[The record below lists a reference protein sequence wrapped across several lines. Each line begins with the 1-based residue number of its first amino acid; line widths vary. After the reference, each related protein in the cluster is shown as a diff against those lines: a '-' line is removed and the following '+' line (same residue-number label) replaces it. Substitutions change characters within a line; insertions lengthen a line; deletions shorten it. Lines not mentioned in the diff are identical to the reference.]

1 MAIAINPRRHW
12 RLGLI
17 GPLVCLLVAAGA
29 IARFATAGH
38 DGAPRSAVARPAD
51 PAASAV
57 TESATALRDAIET
70 GDPARYAAVDAAL
83 SRAGDAPGSA
93 GIHAA
98 LLLSRHEF
106 GAAQTFVTAELR
118 TKPGDRA
125 LLAAS
130 VDAAVETGDYDG
142 AEETLQQ
149 LADLRP
155 DGRALSRIS
164 YLRELHGDLAG
175 AITAMR
181 QAEQASIEPSEHAT
195 VATFLGDLC
204 LSVNDLSCA
213 QTAYDTALQL
223 RPNSVNASLGRARL
237 LAAKGSTSEATT
249 LMASLVERSPQ
260 PAAASLLGEMQTFAG
275 NPEGAANSFAIVAAN
290 TKLLSAA
297 GVVTDLE
304 AAVFETDHG
313 DANRAV
319 ELSRAAYAS
328 RQTVFTAD
336 ALGWALTR
344 ADRAT
349 EAMPYVREATS
360 LGTASVAVQTHA
372 AAALAANGDSVA
384 ARNLLQRVLDRN
396 PWTVPSVRTTAVGLA
411 RSLGMVL
418 PEDWHV

>member
-12 RLGLI
+12 RLGII

-38 DGAPRSAVARPAD
+38 DGAPRSAVTRPAD
-51 PAASAV
+51 PATSAV
-57 TESATALRDAIET
+57 TEAANALRDAIET
-70 GDPARYAAVDAAL
+70 GDPARYAAVEAAL
-83 SRAGDAPGSA
+83 ARAGDAPGSA

-106 GAAQTFVTAELR
+106 AAARTFVTAELR
-118 TKPGDRA
+118 TTPGDRA

-130 VDAAVETGDYDG
+130 VDAAVETGDYDT
-142 AEETLQQ
+142 AEVALQQ

-155 DGRALSRIS
+155 DARALSRIS
-164 YLRELHGDLAG
+164 YLRELHGDLSG

-195 VATFLGDLC
+195 VVTFLGDLC

-223 RPNSVNASLGRARL
+223 RPNAVNASLGRARL
-237 LAAKGSTSEATT
+237 LAAKGSTLEATT

-260 PAAASLLGEMQTFAG
+260 PAAASLLGEMQTLAG
-275 NPEGAANSFAIVAAN
+275 DNKGAANSFAIVAAN
-290 TKLLSAA
+290 TKLLTAA
-297 GVVTDLE
+297 GVATDLE
-304 AAVFETDHG
+304 AAIFETDHG

-319 ELSRAAYAS
+319 ELSRAAYAN

-344 ADRAT
+344 AGRAN
-349 EAMPYVREATS
+349 ESLPYVREATS
-360 LGTASVAVQTHA
+360 LGTASVAIQTHA
-372 AAALAANGDSVA
+372 AAAFAATGDRAA
-384 ARNLLQRVLDRN
+384 ARPLLQRVLDRN
-396 PWTVPSVRTTAVGLA
+396 PWTAPSIRTTAVGLA
-411 RSLGMVL
+411 LSLAMDLPDDWRS
-418 PEDWHV
+418 

>member
-1 MAIAINPRRHW
+1 MAIAIKPIRHW
-12 RLGLI
+12 RVGLI
-17 GPLVCLLVAAGA
+17 GPLVCLLLAAGA

-38 DGAPRSAVARPAD
+38 DGAPRSAVTRPAD
-51 PAASAV
+51 PATSAM
-57 TESATALRDAIET
+57 TEAADALRDAIET
-70 GDPARYAAVDAAL
+70 GDPARYAAVDTAL
-83 SRAGDAPGSA
+83 ARAGDAPGSA

-106 GAAQTFVTAELR
+106 AAARTFVTAELR
-118 TKPGDRA
+118 TAPGDRA

-130 VDAAVETGDYDG
+130 VDAAVETGDYDT
-142 AEETLQQ
+142 AEVTLQQ

-155 DGRALSRIS
+155 DARALSRIS
-164 YLRELHGDLAG
+164 YLRELHGDLSG

-223 RPNSVNASLGRARL
+223 RPDAVNAALGRARL
-237 LAAKGSTSEATT
+237 IAAKGSTLEATA

-260 PAAASLLGEMQTFAG
+260 PAAASLLGEMQTLAG
-275 NPEGAANSFAIVAAN
+275 DHEGAANSFAIVAAN
-290 TKLLSAA
+290 TKLLTAA

-304 AAVFETDHG
+304 AAIFETDHG

-319 ELSRAAYAS
+319 ELSRAAYAN

-344 ADRAT
+344 AGRAH
-349 EAMPYVREATS
+349 EALPYVREATS
-360 LGTASVAVQTHA
+360 LGIASAAVQTHA
-372 AAALAANGDSVA
+372 AAAFVATGDPAA
-384 ARNLLQRVLDRN
+384 ARHLLQRVLDRN
-396 PWTVPSVRTTAVGLA
+396 PWTAPSIRTTAVGLA
-411 RSLGMVL
+411 VSLGLDL
-418 PEDWHV
+418 PRAWRL

>member
-1 MAIAINPRRHW
+1 
-12 RLGLI
+12 
-17 GPLVCLLVAAGA
+17 V
-29 IARFATAGH
+29 T
-38 DGAPRSAVARPAD
+38 RPAD
-51 PAASAV
+51 PATSAV
-57 TESATALRDAIET
+57 TEAATALRDAIET

-106 GAAQTFVTAELR
+106 AAARTFIAAELR

-130 VDAAVETGDYDG
+130 VDAAVETGDYDT
-142 AEETLQQ
+142 AEVALQQ

-155 DGRALSRIS
+155 DARALSRIS
-164 YLRELHGDLAG
+164 YLRELHGDLSG

-195 VATFLGDLC
+195 VATLLGDLC

-213 QTAYDTALQL
+213 QAAYDTALQL
-223 RPNSVNASLGRARL
+223 RPNALNASLGRARL
-237 LAAKGSTSEATT
+237 LAAKGSTAEANA

-260 PAAASLLGEMQTFAG
+260 PAAASLLGEMQTLAG
-275 NPEGAANSFAIVAAN
+275 DSKGAANSFAIVAAN
-290 TKLLSAA
+290 TRLLTAA

-319 ELSRAAYAS
+319 ELSRAAYAN

-344 ADRAT
+344 TGQAADAL
-349 EAMPYVREATS
+349 PYVREATS
-360 LGTASVAVQTHA
+360 LGTASVAIQTHA
-372 AAALAANGDSVA
+372 AAALAAIGDSAA
-384 ARNLLQRVLDRN
+384 ARHRLDEVFERN
-396 PWTVPSVRTTAVGLA
+396 PWTAPSVRTSVVDLA
-411 RSLGMVL
+411 HSLGMDL
-418 PEDWHV
+418 PEAWRS

>member
-1 MAIAINPRRHW
+1 MAIAINPRRH
-12 RLGLI
+12 RRVGLI
-17 GPLVCLLVAAGA
+17 GPLVCLLVAGGA
-29 IARFATAGH
+29 IARFAAAGH
-38 DGAPRSAVARPAD
+38 GGAPRSAVTRSAD
-51 PAASAV
+51 PATSAL
-57 TESATALRDAIET
+57 TEAATALRDAIET

-83 SRAGDAPGSA
+83 ARAGNAPGSA

-106 GAAQTFVTAELR
+106 RAARTFVTTELQ
-118 TKPGDRA
+118 TTPGDRA
-125 LLAAS
+125 LLAAA
-130 VDAAVETGDYDG
+130 VDASVETGAYDA

-155 DGRALSRIS
+155 DARALSRVS
-164 YLRELHGDLAG
+164 YLRELHGDLTG

-213 QTAYDTALQL
+213 QTSYDTALQL
-223 RPNSVNASLGRARL
+223 RPNAVGASLGRARL
-237 LAAKGSTSEATT
+237 LAAKGSTSEANS
-249 LMASLVERSPQ
+249 LLASLVERSPQ
-260 PAAASLLGEMQTFAG
+260 PAAASLLGEMQTLAADH
-275 NPEGAANSFAIVAAN
+275 EGAANSFSIVAAN
-290 TKLLSAA
+290 TTLLTAA

-313 DANRAV
+313 DADRAV
-319 ELSRAAYAS
+319 ELSRAAYAN

-344 ADRAT
+344 AGRAT
-349 EAMPYVREATS
+349 EAMPYVQEATS

-372 AAALAANGDSVA
+372 AATMAATGDVA
-384 ARNLLQRVLDRN
+384 AARTLLQRVLDRN

-411 RSLGMVL
+411 GSLGVDL
-418 PEDWHV
+418 PEGWRL

>member
-12 RLGLI
+12 RVGLI
-17 GPLVCLLVAAGA
+17 GPVVCLLIAAGA

-38 DGAPRSAVARPAD
+38 DRALHSAVTRPAD
-51 PAASAV
+51 PATSAV
-57 TESATALRDAIET
+57 TEAAAALREAIET

-83 SRAGDAPGSA
+83 SRAGDAPGTA

-106 GAAQTFVTAELR
+106 SAARTFVTAALR
-118 TKPGDRA
+118 TTPGDRA

-130 VDAAVETGDYDG
+130 VDAAVETGDYAA

-155 DGRALSRIS
+155 DARALSRVS
-164 YLRELHGDLAG
+164 YLRELHGDLPG
-175 AITAMR
+175 ALAAMR

-195 VATFLGDLC
+195 VSTFLGDLC

-213 QTAYDTALQL
+213 QAAYDTALQL
-223 RPNSVNASLGRARL
+223 RPNAVGASLGRARL
-237 LAAKGSTSEATT
+237 LASKGSTSEATS

-260 PAAASLLGEMQTFAG
+260 PTAASLLGEMQTLAG
-275 NPEGAANSFAIVAAN
+275 DHDGASNSFAIVAAN
-290 TKLLSAA
+290 TKLLTAA

-313 DANRAV
+313 DANRAI
-319 ELSRAAYAS
+319 ELSRAAYAN
-328 RQTVFTAD
+328 RRTVFTAD

-344 ADRAT
+344 ADRAA

-360 LGTASVAVQTHA
+360 LGTASVALQTHA
-372 AAALAANGDSVA
+372 AAALAATGDSAA
-384 ARNLLQRVLDRN
+384 ARQLLQQVLDRN
-396 PWTVPSVRTTAVGLA
+396 PWTAPSVRTTAVDLA
-411 RSLGMVL
+411 RSLGL
-418 PEDWHV
+418 NLRDDWRL

>member
-29 IARFATAGH
+29 IARFAAAGH
-38 DGAPRSAVARPAD
+38 DGAPRSVVTRPAD
-51 PAASAV
+51 PATSAV
-57 TESATALRDAIET
+57 TEAAGALRDAIET

-106 GAAQTFVTAELR
+106 AAAQTFVTAELR

-130 VDAAVETGDYDG
+130 VDAAVETGDYDA

-149 LADLRP
+149 LTDLRP
-155 DGRALSRIS
+155 DARALSRVS
-164 YLRELHGDLAG
+164 YLRELHGDLPG

-195 VATFLGDLC
+195 VSTFLGDLC

-213 QTAYDTALQL
+213 QAAYDTALQL
-223 RPNSVNASLGRARL
+223 RPNALNPSLGRARL
-237 LAAKGSTSEATT
+237 LAAKGSTAEATA

-260 PAAASLLGEMQTFAG
+260 PAAASLLGEMQRLAG
-275 NPEGAANSFAIVAAN
+275 DNKGAANSFAIVAAN
-290 TKLLSAA
+290 TRLLTAA

-313 DANRAV
+313 DANRAL
-319 ELSRAAYAS
+319 ELSRAAYAN

-344 ADRAT
+344 TGRAADAL
-349 EAMPYVREATS
+349 PYVREATS
-360 LGTASVAVQTHA
+360 LGTASVAIQTHA
-372 AAALAANGDSVA
+372 AAALAAIGDSAA
-384 ARNLLQRVLDRN
+384 ARHRLDEVFERN
-396 PWTVPSVRTTAVGLA
+396 PWTAPSVRTSVVDLA
-411 RSLGMVL
+411 HSLGMDL
-418 PEDWHV
+418 PEAWRL

>member
-38 DGAPRSAVARPAD
+38 DGAPRSAVTRPAD
-51 PAASAV
+51 PATSAV
-57 TESATALRDAIET
+57 NEAAGALRDAIET
-70 GDPARYAAVDAAL
+70 GDPARYAAVEVAL

-106 GAAQTFVTAELR
+106 AAARTFVATELR

-155 DGRALSRIS
+155 DARALSRVS
-164 YLRELHGDLAG
+164 YLRELHGDLPG

-223 RPNSVNASLGRARL
+223 RPNAVNASLGRARL
-237 LAAKGSTSEATT
+237 LAAKGSTSEATA
-249 LMASLVERSPQ
+249 LVASLVERSPQ
-260 PAAASLLGEMQTFAG
+260 PAAASLLGEMQTLAG
-275 NPEGAANSFAIVAAN
+275 DNEGAANSFAIVAAN
-290 TKLLSAA
+290 TRLLTAA

-319 ELSRAAYAS
+319 ELSRAAYAN
-328 RQTVFTAD
+328 RRTVFTAD

-344 ADRAT
+344 AGRA
-349 EAMPYVREATS
+349 ADALPYVREATS
-360 LGTASVAVQTHA
+360 LGTASVAIQTHA
-372 AAALAANGDSVA
+372 AAALAAIGDSAA
-384 ARNLLQRVLDRN
+384 ARHRLDGVFERN
-396 PWTVPSVRTTAVGLA
+396 PWTAPSVRTSLVGLA
-411 RSLGMVL
+411 HSLGMDL
-418 PEDWHV
+418 PEAWRP

>member
-12 RLGLI
+12 RVGLI

-38 DGAPRSAVARPAD
+38 DGAPRSAVTRSAD
-51 PAASAV
+51 PATSAV
-57 TESATALRDAIET
+57 TEAASALSDAIET

-83 SRAGDAPGSA
+83 ARSGHAPGSA

-106 GAAQTFVTAELR
+106 TAARTLVTAELR
-118 TKPGDRA
+118 KMPGDRA

-130 VDAAVETGDYDG
+130 VDAAVETGDYDA

-155 DGRALSRIS
+155 DARALSRIS
-164 YLRELHGDLAG
+164 YLRELHGDLVG
-175 AITAMR
+175 AITAMQ
-181 QAEQASIEPSEHAT
+181 QAEQASVEPSEHAT

-204 LSVNDLSCA
+204 LSMNDLSCA
-213 QTAYDTALQL
+213 QTAYDTALHL
-223 RPNSVNASLGRARL
+223 RPNAVSASLGRARL
-237 LAAKGSTSEATT
+237 LGAKGSKSEATA

-260 PAAASLLGEMQTFAG
+260 PAAASLLGEMQTLAG
-275 NPEGAANSFAIVAAN
+275 DQQGAANSFAIVAAN
-290 TKLLSAA
+290 TKLFTAS

-313 DANRAV
+313 DTNRAV
-319 ELSRAAYAS
+319 ELSRAAYAN

-344 ADRAT
+344 AGRAA
-349 EAMPYVREATS
+349 EALPYVREATS
-360 LGTASVAVQTHA
+360 LGTASVAIQTHA
-372 AAALAANGDSVA
+372 AAALAAIGDSAA
-384 ARNLLQRVLDRN
+384 ARHRLQAVLDRN
-396 PWTVPSVRTTAVGLA
+396 PWTAPSIRTTAVDLA
-411 RSLGMVL
+411 HSLGLDL
-418 PEDWHV
+418 PEDWRL

>member
-12 RLGLI
+12 RRGLI
-17 GPLVCLLVAAGA
+17 GPLVCLLVATGA

-38 DGAPRSAVARPAD
+38 DGAPRSAVTRSAD
-51 PAASAV
+51 PTTSAV
-57 TESATALRDAIET
+57 TEAATALRDAIES

-83 SRAGDAPGSA
+83 SKAGDAPGTA

-106 GAAQTFVTAELR
+106 EAARTFVAAELR

-130 VDAAVETGDYDG
+130 VDAAVETGDYDA

-149 LADLRP
+149 LADARP
-155 DGRALSRIS
+155 DGRALVRVS

-181 QAEQASIEPSEHAT
+181 QAEQASFEPSEHAT

-204 LSVNDLSCA
+204 LSVNDLACA

-223 RPNSVNASLGRARL
+223 RPNAISASLGRGRL
-237 LAAKGSTSEATT
+237 LAAKGSTSEATA

-260 PAAASLLGEMQTFAG
+260 PAAASLLGEMQTLAG
-275 NPEGAANSFAIVAAN
+275 DNEGAANSFEIVAAN
-290 TKLLSAA
+290 TKLLTAA

-304 AAVFETDHG
+304 AAVFEADHG
-313 DANRAV
+313 DAARAV
-319 ELSRAAYAS
+319 ELSRAAYAN

-344 ADRAT
+344 AGRAT
-349 EAMPYVREATS
+349 EAMPYVREALS
-360 LGTASVAVQTHA
+360 RNTASVAVQTHA
-372 AAALAANGDSVA
+372 AAALAATGDSA
-384 ARNLLQRVLDRN
+384 TARQLLQRVLDRN
-396 PWTVPSVRTTAVGLA
+396 PWTAPSVRTTAVGLA
-411 RSLGMVL
+411 RSLGLDL
-418 PEDWHV
+418 PGPWRL

>member
-1 MAIAINPRRHW
+1 MAIAINPRRYW
-12 RLGLI
+12 RVGLI

-38 DGAPRSAVARPAD
+38 GRATRSAVTRSAD
-51 PAASAV
+51 PATSAV
-57 TESATALRDAIET
+57 TEAATALRDAIET

-106 GAAQTFVTAELR
+106 AAARTFVTAELQ
-118 TKPGDRA
+118 TTPSDRA

-130 VDAAVETGDYDG
+130 VDAAVETGDYDA

-155 DGRALSRIS
+155 DARALSRVS
-164 YLRELHGDLAG
+164 YLRELHGDIPG

-181 QAEQASIEPSEHAT
+181 QAEQASLEPSEHAT

-204 LSVNDLSCA
+204 LSVNDFSCA

-223 RPNSVNASLGRARL
+223 RPNAVSVSLGRARL
-237 LAAKGSTSEATT
+237 LAAKGSASEAIS
-249 LMASLVERSPQ
+249 LMASLIERSPQ
-260 PAAASLLGEMQTFAG
+260 PTAASLLGEMQTLAG
-275 NPEGAANSFAIVAAN
+275 DHEGAANSFAIVAAN
-290 TKLLSAA
+290 TKLLTAA
-297 GVVTDLE
+297 GVVADLE

-319 ELSRAAYAS
+319 ELSRAAYAN

-344 ADRAT
+344 AGRAT
-349 EAMPYVREATS
+349 EAIPYVREATS
-360 LGTASVAVQTHA
+360 LSTASIAVQTHA
-372 AAALAANGDSVA
+372 AAALAATGDPVA
-384 ARNLLQRVLDRN
+384 ARRLLQGVLDRN
-396 PWTVPSVRTTAVGLA
+396 PWTTPSVYTTAVGLA
-411 RSLGMVL
+411 RSLSLDL
-418 PEDWHV
+418 PERWRL